1 MTDNA
6 QSIEIAEIIFTLQI
20 LIEHQQELLAEGKAQ
35 GQTND
40 EHVKQ
45 ISAMIRQLTE
55 LLKTYQDNAQSITDN
70 TIQSIKNTISVAFE
84 KNQESYHALI
94 NKGFTTHI
102 DTATK
107 KLSTVADKVGEEL
120 ENIKVAATNSKTEF
134 KERQGFFKLYE
145 NTYDDQSKKL
155 KESVEGAVTA
165 IIKDTKDKLEDIGSD
180 FSDDLAK
187 KLSWK
192 VTMIFSAVCF
202 SIVLFTFGLSWLFV
216 PSKAEISDR
225 QADYDELAKAQVMPS
240 ITKRADGYYA
250 RIDSKTCIDN
260 PDSYPWN
267 KSLLCKI
274 K

>member
-6 QSIEIAEIIFTLQI
+6 QSIEIAEIIFTLQV
-20 LIEHQQELLAEGKAQ
+20 LIDHQQELLAEGKAQ

-45 ISAMIRQLTE
+45 ISATIRQLTE

-70 TIQSIKNTISVAFE
+70 TIQSIKNTISIAFE
-84 KNQESYHALI
+84 KNQESYHTLI

-107 KLSTVADKVGEEL
+107 KLSTVADKVGQEL
-120 ENIKVAATNSKTEF
+120 EDIKVAATNSKTEF

-145 NTYDDQSKKL
+145 STYDDQSKKL
-155 KESVEGAVTA
+155 KESVEGAVTD
-165 IIKDTKDKLEDIGSD
+165 IIKDTKDKLKDIGSD

-192 VTMIFSAVCF
+192 VTIIFGAVCF

-250 RIDSKTCIDN
+250 RIDSKVCIDN

>member
-6 QSIEIAEIIFTLQI
+6 QSIEIAEIIFTLQT
-20 LIEHQQELLAEGKAQ
+20 LIKHQQELLAEGKAQ

-45 ISAMIRQLTE
+45 ISAMIRQLIG

-70 TIQSIKNTISVAFE
+70 TVQSIKNNISIAFE

-107 KLSTVADKVGEEL
+107 RLSTVADKVGEEL
-120 ENIKVAATNSKTEF
+120 EDIKVAATNSKTEF

-145 NTYDDQSKKL
+145 NTYEDQSKKL
-155 KESVEGAVTA
+155 KESVEGAVTD
-165 IIKDTKDKLEDIGSD
+165 IIKNTKDKLEDIGSD

-202 SIVLFTFGLSWLFV
+202 SIVLFTFGLSWLFI
-216 PSKAEISDR
+216 PSKAEISNR
-225 QADYDELAKAQVMPS
+225 QADYAELAKAQVMPS
-240 ITKRADGYYA
+240 ITKREDGYYA
-250 RIDSKTCIDN
+250 RVDSKICIDN

>member
-145 NTYDDQSKKL
+145 DTYDEQSKKL
-155 KESVEGAVTA
+155 KGSVDVAVTE
-165 IIKDTKDKLEDIGSD
+165 IIKNTKDKLEVIGGD

-187 KLSWK
+187 KLSFK
-192 VTMIFSAVCF
+192 VTAVLSAVCI
-202 SIVLFTFGLSWLFV
+202 SVMLLTFGLSWLFI
-216 PSKAEISDR
+216 PSKSEISDR
-225 QADYDELAKAQVMPS
+225 QIKYDELAKAQVMPS
-240 ITKRADGYYA
+240 ITKREDGYYA

-260 PDSYPWN
+260 PDSYPLN

>member
-45 ISAMIRQLTE
+45 ISAMIRQLTG

-70 TIQSIKNTISVAFE
+70 TIQSIKNTISIAFE
-84 KNQESYHALI
+84 KNQESYHSLI

-107 KLSTVADKVGEEL
+107 KLSTVADKVGQEL
-120 ENIKVAATNSKTEF
+120 EDIKVAATNSKTEF

-145 NTYDDQSKKL
+145 STYDDQSKKL
-155 KESVEGAVTA
+155 KQSVEGTVTD

-202 SIVLFTFGLSWLFV
+202 SIVLFTFGLSWLFI

-225 QADYDELAKAQVMPS
+225 QADYDELAKAQVIPS

-250 RIDSKTCIDN
+250 RVDSKSCIDN

>member
-107 KLSTVADKVGEEL
+107 KLSTVADKVGQEL
-120 ENIKVAATNSKTEF
+120 DDIKVAATNSKTEF
-134 KERQGFFKLYE
+134 EGRQSYFKLYE
-145 NTYDDQSKKL
+145 DTYDEQSRKL
-155 KESVEGAVTA
+155 KESVDGTVTA
-165 IIKDTKDKLEDIGSD
+165 IIKNTKDKLEDIGSD

-187 KLSWK
+187 KLSSK
-192 VTMIFSAVCF
+192 VTVVLSAVCI
-202 SIVLFTFGLSWLFV
+202 SVMLLTFGLSWLFI
-216 PSKAEISDR
+216 PSKSEISDR
-225 QADYDELAKAQVMPS
+225 QTKYDELAKAQVMPS
-240 ITKRADGYYA
+240 ITKREDGYYA

-260 PDSYPWN
+260 PEASLLN

>member
-45 ISAMIRQLTE
+45 ISAMIRQLTG

-102 DTATK
+102 DIATQ

-202 SIVLFTFGLSWLFV
+202 SIVLFTFGLSWLFI

-250 RIDSKTCIDN
+250 RVDSKICIDN

>member
-1 MTDNA
+1 MTDNT
-6 QSIEIAEIIFTLQI
+6 QSIEIAEIIFALQI
-20 LIEHQQELLAEGKAQ
+20 LIEHQQELLVEGKAQ

-45 ISAMIRQLTE
+45 ISAMIRQLTG

-70 TIQSIKNTISVAFE
+70 TIQSIKNTINIAFE

-94 NKGFTTHI
+94 NNGFTTHI

-107 KLSTVADKVGEEL
+107 KLSTAADKVGQEL
-120 ENIKVAATNSKTEF
+120 EDIKIAAINSKTEF
-134 KERQGFFKLYE
+134 KERQGVFKLYE
-145 NTYDDQSKKL
+145 STYDDQSKKL
-155 KESVEGAVTA
+155 KESVEGAVTD

-192 VTMIFSAVCF
+192 VTAMLSAVCF
-202 SIVLFTFGLSWLFV
+202 SIMLLTFGLSWLFI
-216 PSKAEISDR
+216 PSKAEISNR
-225 QADYDELAKAQVMPS
+225 QAKYDELAKAQVMPS

-250 RIDSKTCIDN
+250 RIDSKTCIYN
-260 PDSYPWN
+260 PDSYLWN

>member
-6 QSIEIAEIIFTLQI
+6 QSIEIAEIIFALQT
-20 LIEHQQELLAEGKAQ
+20 LIEHQQELLAEGKTQ

-45 ISAMIRQLTE
+45 ISAMIRQLTG

-70 TIQSIKNTISVAFE
+70 TIQSIKNTINVAFE

-102 DTATK
+102 DTATQ

-145 NTYDDQSKKL
+145 STYDDQSKKL
-155 KESVEGAVTA
+155 KESVEGTVTD

-202 SIVLFTFGLSWLFV
+202 SIVLFTFGLSWLFI

-225 QADYDELAKAQVMPS
+225 QADYDELAKAQVLPS
-240 ITKRADGYYA
+240 ITKREDGYYA
-250 RIDSKTCIDN
+250 RVDSKICIDN
-260 PDSYPWN
+260 PDSYPWS